1 MAEAVDPRY
10 FFNSRQ
16 HSVPRTSFSGA
27 WIDLAS
33 DPSSAHELMRLGVSP
48 RRDLPV
54 LTLAEPGG
62 RLVLLGTRLAAG
74 EAERLSDGSAA
85 PLGANGPRG
94 EAGSIRLY
102 GAAWCKDCER
112 LRELLARW
120 GRAFEEVNLD
130 HDPTAEALVL
140 ARSGGRRVTPTLVVD
155 DRIWLFNPPVHLVE
169 RFLSPNDRGAG

>member
-33 DPSSAHELMRLGVSP
+33 DPSSAHEVMRLGVSP
-48 RRDLPV
+48 RRDLPA

-62 RLVLLGTRLAAG
+62 RLVLLGTRLSAG
-74 EAERLSDGSAA
+74 EAERLSNGSEA
-85 PLGANGPRG
+85 PLGANGPG
-94 EAGSIRLY
+94 GAVGSIRLY

-112 LRELLARW
+112 LRELLEHR

-140 ARSGGRRVTPTLVVD
+140 ARSGGRRVTPTLVLD

-169 RFLSPNDRGAG
+169 RFLGEG

>member
-16 HSVPRTSFSGA
+16 HSAPRTSFSGA

-48 RRDLPV
+48 RRDLPA

-74 EAERLSDGSAA
+74 EAERLADGSDA
-85 PLGANGPRG
+85 PLATSGAGA
-94 EAGSIRLY
+94 EAGSIRLF

-112 LRELLARW
+112 LRALLEER
-120 GRAFEEVNLD
+120 GRAFEEVDLD

-140 ARSGGRRVTPTLVVD
+140 ARSGGRRVTPTLVLD
-155 DRIWLFNPPVHLVE
+155 DRIWLFNPPAHLVE
-169 RFLSPNDRGAG
+169 RFLGAG

>member
-16 HSVPRTSFSGA
+16 HAAPRASFSGA

-48 RRDLPV
+48 RRDLPA

-62 RLVLLGTRLAAG
+62 RLVLLGTRLSPG
-74 EAERLSDGSAA
+74 EAERLTDGGAA
-85 PLGANGPRG
+85 LPGAAWV
-94 EAGSIRLY
+94 AGDGAPVLY

-112 LRELLARW
+112 LRELLERR
-120 GRAFEEVNLD
+120 GRAFEEVNVD

-140 ARSGGRRVTPTLVVD
+140 ARSGGRRVTPTLLVD
-155 DRIWLFNPPVHLVE
+155 GRIWLFNPPERLVE
-169 RFLSPNDRGAG
+169 RFLGAGE